1 MTGVTLATATLVHC
15 ARCGSQLAPRLLVC
29 PACHTL
35 VHAER
40 LKQLAADAQAAETA
54 GDVTKAL
61 ERWREAISLLPP
73 DSPQYPIISARI
85 ATLGKNTPSI
95 EQTRQKEKEAKVRS
109 RFGNGKVG
117 SVLGAIAVV
126 LLKAKW
132 VIVMLLTKMKLLL
145 LGFSKLGTLLSML
158 ATIGVYWA
166 MWGWPFA
173 VGFVLSIYVHE
184 MGHVSALRHY
194 GVRAGAPMFIPGVG
208 AFVRLGEALHSDW
221 ENAMVGL
228 AGPLWGLAATAASY
242 AAYLATDRP
251 IFAAIAHSAAW
262 LNLFNLLPVWQ
273 LDGGRGF
280 AAMARTHRLVA
291 AGAVLAA
298 FGVTHDGLL
307 LVVGGVAA
315 VIAFGKP
322 SRDPD
327 ARVAAYY
334 VALAWALAGL
344 SYLAAPVAQAVHALR

>member
-1 MTGVTLATATLVHC
+1 MTDAMQAAPTRTACV
-15 ARCGSQLAPRLLVC
+15 RCGSQLAPRLLVC
-29 PACHTL
+29 PSCHTL

-40 LKQLAADAQAAETA
+40 LKQVAADAQAAETA
-54 GDVTKAL
+54 GDTTAAL
-61 ERWREAISLLPP
+61 ERWREAISLLPGEA
-73 DSPQYPIISARI
+73 PQYAVISARI
-85 ATLGKNTPSI
+85 AVLGKNAPSL
-95 EQTRQKEKEAKVRS
+95 EQTKQKAAEEKLRS
-109 RFGNGKVG
+109 RFGNGKLG
-117 SVLGAIAVV
+117 GIMGAIAVV

-132 VIVMLLTKMKLLL
+132 VIILLLGKMKLLF
-145 LGFSKLGTLLSML
+145 LGFTKMGTLLSML
-158 ATIGVYWA
+158 ATIGLYWTL
-166 MWGWPFA
+166 WGWPFA

-184 MGHVSALRHY
+184 MGHVAALRRY

-280 AAMARTHRLVA
+280 SAMSRTHRLVA

-298 FGVTHDGLL
+298 FTVTHDGLL
-307 LVVGGVAA
+307 LVVGGVGAA
-315 VIAFGKP
+315 MAFAKP
-322 SRDPD
+322 SNDPD
-327 ARVAAYY
+327 VRVAAYY

-344 SYLAAPVAQAVHALR
+344 SYLAAPVALAAHALR